1 MNDRLERSLNR
12 FRVSRWPGCRLAS
25 FLLACLPLL
34 LTAMIASGCEKSYH
48 IPAVTD
54 VTDSTP
60 NPLPDLEKA
69 ASDGKRLFLTNC
81 AICHGHEG
89 LGNGPSR
96 STLIAEPANLTI
108 DPVASYSDG
117 KTFLSIRL
125 GKMVNGRLTMPPVD
139 KMTDEQIWKT
149 IAYLRTLTQK

>member
-12 FRVSRWPGCRLAS
+12 FLVSRWPGCRLT
-25 FLLACLPLL
+25 LLLIACLTLL
-34 LTAMIASGCEKSYH
+34 LTAMFVSGCERRYR

-60 NPLPDLEKA
+60 NPLPDLENA
-69 ASDGKRLFLTNC
+69 AIDGKRLFLTNC

-89 LGNGPSR
+89 LGDGPSR
-96 STLIAEPANLTI
+96 STLIAQPANLTI

-139 KMTDEQIWKT
+139 RMTDEQIWKT
-149 IAYLRTLTQK
+149 IAYLRTLTKK

>member
-1 MNDRLERSLNR
+1 MNNSIKRRRKGRSTYDCL
-12 FRVSRWPGCRLAS
+12 FCL
-25 FLLACLPLL
+25 LLAGLPVLL
-34 LTAMIASGCEKSYH
+34 VAMFAGGCEKRYK
-48 IPAVTD
+48 ILAVTD

-69 ASDGKRLFLTNC
+69 AIDGKRLFLSNC

-89 LGNGPSR
+89 LGDGPSR
-96 STLIAEPANLTI
+96 STLIAQPANLTI

-125 GKMVNGRLTMPPVD
+125 GKIVNGRITMPPVD

-149 IAYLRTLTQK
+149 IAYLRTLTKK

>member
-1 MNDRLERSLNR
+1 MNNPNNRSRKGRSTYDWLFRL
-12 FRVSRWPGCRLAS
+12 
-25 FLLACLPLL
+25 LLAGLPVLL
-34 LTAMIASGCEKSYH
+34 VAMFAGGCEKRYK

-69 ASDGKRLFLTNC
+69 AMDGKRLFLSNC

-89 LGNGPSR
+89 LGDGPSR
-96 STLIAEPANLTI
+96 STLIAQPANLTI

-125 GKMVNGRLTMPPVD
+125 GKIVNGRITMPPVD

-149 IAYLRTLTQK
+149 IAYLRTLAKK